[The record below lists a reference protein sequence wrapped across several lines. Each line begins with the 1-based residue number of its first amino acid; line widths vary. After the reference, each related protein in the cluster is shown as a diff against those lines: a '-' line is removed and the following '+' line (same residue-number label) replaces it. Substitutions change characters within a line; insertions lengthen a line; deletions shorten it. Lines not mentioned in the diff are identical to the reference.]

1 MNQSGRPLTFA
12 VLGGAGAMGRI
23 TVRDLIETTPL
34 GTEVL
39 IADYNLPAA
48 KKLAREMGPKARAI
62 KVDVTQVGATAKAL
76 KGVFAV
82 VNACRHDFNVG
93 IMKAALTAKVHYCD
107 LGGLF
112 HETKK
117 QLKLNAQ
124 FKKAGLI
131 ALCGIGAA
139 PGVVNVLARAAAD
152 EMERVDEIHV
162 AVGNVDRTPG
172 RGPTALGTSYSIL
185 TILDEASMPA
195 ALFTDGKFTLVEPMT
210 GDDPVDF
217 PAPVGRRRPARTIHS
232 EVATLPLSYKS
243 KGVREVSFRIAFSD
257 ELDGRLRFLHALGLT
272 STKPVKVGKSQV
284 VPRDVLL
291 ALLAKQPKADAGGVP
306 DEYEVLRVI
315 VRGLRGGHKVE
326 EVLDCHC
333 PGIPKWHLGVDVDTG
348 CPPSIFVQMLARGE
362 IAARGVL
369 PPEVAIPAEPFFRE
383 LIARGMTIQKPRP
396 PVGASS
402 LSIGN

>member
-195 ALFTDGKFTLVEPMT
+195 ALFTDGKFTFVEPMT
-210 GDDPVDF
+210 GDDE
-217 PAPVGRRRPARTIHS
+217 I
-232 EVATLPLSYKS
+232 
-243 KGVREVSFRIAFSD
+243 
-257 ELDGRLRFLHALGLT
+257 
-272 STKPVKVGKSQV
+272 
-284 VPRDVLL
+284 DV
-291 ALLAKQPKADAGGVP
+291 
-306 DEYEVLRVI
+306 
-315 VRGLRGGHKVE
+315 
-326 EVLDCHC
+326 C
-333 PGIPKWHLGVDVDTG
+333 
-348 CPPSIFVQMLARGE
+348 
-362 IAARGVL
+362 
-369 PPEVAIPAEPFFRE
+369 
-383 LIARGMTIQKPRP
+383 
-396 PVGASS
+396 
-402 LSIGN
+402 